1 MTIEVVNNTIISSA
15 ITSINILLA
24 VTNIG
29 MLTIDCFNEHNGMS
43 LFTNPWIS

>member
-1 MTIEVVNNTIISSA
+1 MTIEVVNNKIISAA

-24 VTNIG
+24 VIG
-29 MLTIDCFNEHNGMS
+29 MITIGFFNEHNGMS

>member
-1 MTIEVVNNTIISSA
+1 MTIEVVNNKIISAA

-24 VTNIG
+24 VTVIG
-29 MLTIDCFNEHNGMS
+29 MITIGFFNEHNGMS